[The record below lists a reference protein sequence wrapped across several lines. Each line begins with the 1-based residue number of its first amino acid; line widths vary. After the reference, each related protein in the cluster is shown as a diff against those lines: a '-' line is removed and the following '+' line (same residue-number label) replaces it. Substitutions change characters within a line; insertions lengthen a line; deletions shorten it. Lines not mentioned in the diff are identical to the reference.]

1 MLYALC
7 VLGLLTVANAHD
19 VFARPAVIT
28 SVPLP
33 GFTLTTKAPEK
44 NYAGTY
50 LVIAPRVVRPS
61 LPYAVSVNIL
71 KSSENEHIVRV
82 EVRTAQNDTI
92 GARVVNN
99 VKTGVP
105 QTITIEELSPD
116 SLLPGSTYKVYVRG
130 ETIGSKVLFEEEKE
144 VQFDAKSL
152 SIFVQT
158 DKAIY
163 KPGSIVRYRVIVV
176 TPDLTPYA
184 ETISVKI
191 RDPNQNII
199 SQQTDKLLSKGILSS
214 ELELANE
221 PPLGDWQ
228 VLVETKSGIKFEK
241 AFTVEKYVLPKFEV
255 NIKTPSFITINDDLS
270 VLVEAK
276 YTYGKGVSGKAK
288 VTLELPWHRWH
299 GIPFS
304 GDATTQDEQD
314 SVIERTVKLNNM
326 GETTV
331 VFTNAELKKHKL
343 IMDYGGSSI
352 RIAASVT
359 EDLTDIQRNSSAQVV
374 AYRHDVKLDVE
385 KQGDTFKP
393 GLSYNVVVTLKQ
405 MDDTPVKATVPKRV
419 QVTTY
424 YNYPYVPDLPT
435 QHEDKEVKI
444 VDLDAH
450 GTAVLNL
457 QPPLNCTG
465 ARVDAHYDRLGKDN
479 FTNAMIYSSLY
490 VEAGK
495 SPSNSFL
502 QLLAD
507 HEGVVDAGKTL
518 SFTVKATEQLSFITY
533 MVIARGSVVLSQE
546 ISVNGDLATVT
557 FTATHQM
564 APKSRLVVYAVR
576 PANQEILV
584 DATDFKVDGLFRN
597 NVSLSL
603 DRNTAEP
610 GEKVK
615 FIVKAD
621 PESFVGLL
629 VVDQSVLL
637 LKSGNDI
644 TKELVEQDIEQYDTT
659 GTSSGFRPWE
669 APSRRR
675 RRSIWY
681 PFWGIG
687 GKDAASI
694 FENAGLVVL
703 TDAYLYREPEPP
715 RFYHIMRVAALPQ
728 RALLASAA
736 GVRGQSMKTV
746 HVSRRPMVMPLR
758 MPTMRVTPKLRYKFP
773 ESWIWRDFIANGTGE
788 AIYEATAPDTITSWV
803 ASAFAI
809 SDETGLGVAPTTS
822 KLTIFRPF
830 FIRLNL
836 PYSVKRGEKFA
847 LQVLVFNYM
856 DTEQDVTVT
865 LKHDD
870 GAGFDFLQKDGT
882 SKKPLSKDS
891 KSKNYNMRLISVPGG
906 GVSKAVYF
914 PIVPTQIGEVK
925 LSVVAQ
931 SAKAGDAV
939 EQPLKVEPEGYRI
952 DRNVP
957 LVIDLSDKATFNRK
971 IDLQY
976 PGDAVDGSKKA
987 RVDIIGD
994 IMGPVL
1000 ANIDALV
1007 RMPYGCGEQNMINFV
1022 PNIVVL
1028 RYLKATKRAGAQIEA
1043 RALKNMEAG
1052 YQRELTYRRDD
1063 NSFSAF
1069 GQSDKHGSTW
1079 LTAFVVRSFKQ
1090 AQAYIF
1096 VDDQILQKSIA
1107 FLNAQQQQENGA
1119 FAERGEVHH
1128 KDMQGGAA
1136 EGGVPLTAYVL
1147 IAFLE
1152 NGVKND
1158 KAQHYLEQHL
1168 DESKNDVYALA
1179 VVTYALHLAGST
1191 KKGEALKMLE
1201 AHKVEDN
1208 DGSVHWTAKVGGDK
1222 TKDTQQYFYQP
1233 RPVDVEMSS
1242 YALLTYMLNDDA
1254 EKGLPVVRWLTS
1266 QRNAFGGFSSTQ
1278 DTVMA
1283 LQALGAYSE
1292 KAYSPTF
1299 NISVTVTSA
1308 ASSQQFEV
1316 TPENA
1321 IVLQSYELSNLDEPV
1336 EIEAKGRGVIFAQVQ
1351 YSYYRVATKD
1361 NMPFYCTKDVREV
1374 HGGTRLQL
1382 DLCCN
1387 YTKPGQRSNMAV
1399 AEVNALTG
1407 YRFDG
1412 DEIGRLTDIVDL
1424 QRAELD
1430 KDDTKMNL
1438 YFNPLG
1444 STPVCLSLFSDMV
1457 YQVADQKP
1465 AQMVLFDYYDPEQ
1478 QVKSSYSA
1486 KQARSLQ
1493 EGCPDC
1499 WPSVETS
1506 DEGSGITAT
1515 RADASN
1521 AAPNA
1526 TRVDEKK
1533 S

>member
-19 VFARPAVIT
+19 VFARPAAIT

-44 NYAGTY
+44 TYAGTY

-130 ETIGSKVLFEEEKE
+130 ETIGSKILFEEEKE
-144 VQFDAKSL
+144 V
-152 SIFVQT
+152 
-158 DKAIY
+158 
-163 KPGSIVRYRVIVV
+163 
-176 TPDLTPYA
+176 
-184 ETISVKI
+184 

-331 VFTNAELKKHKL
+331 VFTNMELKKHKL

-629 VVDQSVLL
+629 AVDQSVLL

-659 GTSSGFRPWE
+659 GSNSGFRPWE
-669 APSRRR
+669 APFRRR
-675 RRSIWY
+675 RRSVWY

-715 RFYHIMRVAALPQ
+715 TPRVFFSPAT
-728 RALLASAA
+728 AA
-736 GVRGQSMKTV
+736 GGGAFGANFMAEKRTFEGKTASVKATELNRVRKN
-746 HVSRRPMVMPLR
+746 
-758 MPTMRVTPKLRYKFP
+758 FP
-773 ESWIWRDFIANGTGE
+773 ESWIWIE
-788 AIYEATAPDTITSWV
+788 I
-803 ASAFAI
+803 
-809 SDETGLGVAPTTS
+809 
-822 KLTIFRPF
+822 LT
-830 FIRLNL
+830 
-836 PYSVKRGEKFA
+836 K
-847 LQVLVFNYM
+847 
-856 DTEQDVTVT
+856 
-865 LKHDD
+865 
-870 GAGFDFLQKDGT
+870 
-882 SKKPLSKDS
+882 
-891 KSKNYNMRLISVPGG
+891 
-906 GVSKAVYF
+906 
-914 PIVPTQIGEVK
+914 
-925 LSVVAQ
+925 
-931 SAKAGDAV
+931 
-939 EQPLKVEPEGYRI
+939 
-952 DRNVP
+952 
-957 LVIDLSDKATFNRK
+957 
-971 IDLQY
+971 
-976 PGDAVDGSKKA
+976 
-987 RVDIIGD
+987 
-994 IMGPVL
+994 
-1000 ANIDALV
+1000 
-1007 RMPYGCGEQNMINFV
+1007 
-1022 PNIVVL
+1022 
-1028 RYLKATKRAGAQIEA
+1028 
-1043 RALKNMEAG
+1043 
-1052 YQRELTYRRDD
+1052 
-1063 NSFSAF
+1063 
-1069 GQSDKHGSTW
+1069 
-1079 LTAFVVRSFKQ
+1079 
-1090 AQAYIF
+1090 
-1096 VDDQILQKSIA
+1096 
-1107 FLNAQQQQENGA
+1107 
-1119 FAERGEVHH
+1119 
-1128 KDMQGGAA
+1128 
-1136 EGGVPLTAYVL
+1136 
-1147 IAFLE
+1147 
-1152 NGVKND
+1152 
-1158 KAQHYLEQHL
+1158 
-1168 DESKNDVYALA
+1168 
-1179 VVTYALHLAGST
+1179 
-1191 KKGEALKMLE
+1191 
-1201 AHKVEDN
+1201 
-1208 DGSVHWTAKVGGDK
+1208 
-1222 TKDTQQYFYQP
+1222 
-1233 RPVDVEMSS
+1233 
-1242 YALLTYMLNDDA
+1242 
-1254 EKGLPVVRWLTS
+1254 
-1266 QRNAFGGFSSTQ
+1266 
-1278 DTVMA
+1278 
-1283 LQALGAYSE
+1283 
-1292 KAYSPTF
+1292 
-1299 NISVTVTSA
+1299 
-1308 ASSQQFEV
+1308 
-1316 TPENA
+1316 
-1321 IVLQSYELSNLDEPV
+1321 
-1336 EIEAKGRGVIFAQVQ
+1336 
-1351 YSYYRVATKD
+1351 
-1361 NMPFYCTKDVREV
+1361 
-1374 HGGTRLQL
+1374 
-1382 DLCCN
+1382 
-1387 YTKPGQRSNMAV
+1387 
-1399 AEVNALTG
+1399 
-1407 YRFDG
+1407 
-1412 DEIGRLTDIVDL
+1412 
-1424 QRAELD
+1424 
-1430 KDDTKMNL
+1430 
-1438 YFNPLG
+1438 
-1444 STPVCLSLFSDMV
+1444 
-1457 YQVADQKP
+1457 
-1465 AQMVLFDYYDPEQ
+1465 
-1478 QVKSSYSA
+1478 
-1486 KQARSLQ
+1486 
-1493 EGCPDC
+1493 
-1499 WPSVETS
+1499 
-1506 DEGSGITAT
+1506 
-1515 RADASN
+1515 
-1521 AAPNA
+1521 
-1526 TRVDEKK
+1526 
-1533 S
+1533 